1 MWAAQNVLKTKWNFC
16 CMCEK
21 LGLSLGSNWKH
32 SSLSAQTSIVRWNQS
47 CVDAVPTVHMEQ
59 ARLWLKWLQKWFY
72 SHHLN
77 LRTCM
82 LASRQTQFNSA
93 LNTWY
98 ACCSYQLSLR
108 WRKSWIKPPCEG
120 NKSSIFGDCCAYKK
134 TLYSKSNITG
144 WVVFKSAQSL
154 WFFQPQ
160 PAGESRLSSP
170 TTEQRISHLT
180 PTQHSQLHT
189 EGQTTQSTI
198 TELSKWTQFTF
209 FWSV

>member
-72 SHHLN
+72 SHYLN

-144 WVVFKSAQSL
+144 RVVFKSAQSL
-154 WFFQPQ
+154 WFF
-160 PAGESRLSSP
+160 S
-170 TTEQRISHLT
+170 
-180 PTQHSQLHT
+180 HSQLVNPGYRHP
-189 EGQTTQSTI
+189 QQSK
-198 TELSKWTQFTF
+198 ELVTSLPRSTVNCTPRGKRHKAQ
-209 FWSV
+209 

>member
-1 MWAAQNVLKTKWNFC
+1 MILQ
-16 CMCEK
+16 
-21 LGLSLGSNWKH
+21 
-32 SSLSAQTSIVRWNQS
+32 SSFKPSYMHVSISADSAQHSVGI
-47 CVDAVPTVHMEQ
+47 
-59 ARLWLKWLQKWFY
+59 
-72 SHHLN
+72 
-77 LRTCM
+77 
-82 LASRQTQFNSA
+82 QFNSA

-144 WVVFKSAQSL
+144 RVVFKSAQSL

-209 FWSV
+209 FLKCLIIIHI